1 MKTVLE
7 TKRLLLREFT
17 LEDTAFIIR
26 LLNSPGWLQFIGDR
40 NVKNEAQ
47 AIDYLHNGPFKSYR
61 DNGYGLYAV
70 TLKDGNI
77 LIGMCG
83 ILKRPTLDYP
93 DIGFAFLPDFMG
105 NGYAFEAASATL
117 NHAHQYLHLPT
128 ICAITDPANTASIRL
143 LEKIGMS
150 FVKSFQF
157 SESNESLSLY
167 KIHSN

>member
-17 LEDTAFIIR
+17 LEDTIFIVQ
-26 LLNSPGWLQFIGDR
+26 LLNTPGWLQFIGDR

-47 AIDYLHNGPFKSYR
+47 ALAYLENGPLKSYR

-70 TLKDGNI
+70 ALKNSKA

-83 ILKRPTLDYP
+83 ILRRDTLEYP
-93 DIGFAFLPDFMG
+93 DIGFAFLPDYMG
-105 NGYAFEAASATL
+105 KGYAFEAASATIAY
-117 NHAHQYLHLPT
+117 AHQNLQLPT
-128 ICAITDPANTASIRL
+128 ICAITDPANEASIRL

-150 FVKSFQF
+150 FIKSFRYTQTD
-157 SESNESLSLY
+157 ETLLLY
-167 KIHSN
+167 ATALF